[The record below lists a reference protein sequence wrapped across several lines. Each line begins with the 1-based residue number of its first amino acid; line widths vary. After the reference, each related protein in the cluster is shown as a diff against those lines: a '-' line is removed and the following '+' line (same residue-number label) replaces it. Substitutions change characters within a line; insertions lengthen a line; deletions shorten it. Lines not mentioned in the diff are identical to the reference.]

1 MVGLY
6 NEREVKCKRV
16 LKRGGRVLEEER
28 RRWRKYSGVGNDRKR
43 VREEI
48 GGTSRA
54 TRAETTLGDER
65 ETRVEEGE
73 RERERLEWQ
82 SRKANLTFIS
92 GILGFTPRRGEPF
105 RIYR

>member
-1 MVGLY
+1 MEKIFG
-6 NEREVKCKRV
+6 
-16 LKRGGRVLEEER
+16 
-28 RRWRKYSGVGNDRKR
+28 GNDRKG

-73 RERERLEWQ
+73 RERERD
-82 SRKANLTFIS
+82 SSGKAE
-92 GILGFTPRRGEPF
+92 RRT
-105 RIYR
+105 

>member
-1 MVGLY
+1 MYSKG
-6 NEREVKCKRV
+6 EGEGSGRREKV
-16 LKRGGRVLEEER
+16 EEME
-28 RRWRKYSGVGNDRKR
+28 RKYSGVGNDRKG

-73 RERERLEWQ
+73 RERERD
-82 SRKANLTFIS
+82 SSGKAE
-92 GILGFTPRRGEPF
+92 RRT
-105 RIYR
+105 

>member
-1 MVGLY
+1 MEGRGGLVGLY

-28 RRWRKYSGVGNDRKR
+28 RRWRKYSGVGNDRKG
-43 VREEI
+43 VRKEI

-73 RERERLEWQ
+73 RERERD
-82 SRKANLTFIS
+82 SSGKAE
-92 GILGFTPRRGEPF
+92 RRT
-105 RIYR
+105 

>member
-1 MVGLY
+1 M
-6 NEREVKCKRV
+6 
-16 LKRGGRVLEEER
+16 EEAR
-28 RRWRKYSGVGNDRKR
+28 RWRRWRKYSGVGNDRKG

-54 TRAETTLGDER
+54 TRAETALGDER
-65 ETRVEEGE
+65 ETRVEERKEE
-73 RERERLEWQ
+73 REREWWQ

-92 GILGFTPRRGEPF
+92 GILGFTPRGEPF